1 MKKRINSIFAPL
13 KKRYLTALALV
24 NGQILFAQNDISSGA
39 TALQGLTE
47 DLKAYIDPI
56 TTVVY
61 IIAAIM
67 GIVGAVR
74 VYSDMLAGKQNIWAS
89 ASLWFGACLF
99 LLIANVL
106 LKSFF
111 F

>member
-1 MKKRINSIFAPL
+1 MKKRFINLFSPI
-13 KKRYLTALALV
+13 KKRYITALALV
-24 NGQILFAQNDISSGA
+24 NGHLLLAQNDINSGA

-61 IIAAIM
+61 IFAAII
-67 GIVGAVR
+67 GIVGAIR
-74 VYSDMLAGKQNIWAS
+74 VYAAMQAGKDNVWSS

-106 LKSFF
+106 LKAFF